1 MGYFANLI
9 HGIRVLV
16 FSPILPSARLA
27 LSRLRSISVESTL
40 GDVKSLRWDDV
51 FPSGADHADFTAIRQ
66 VPGNAELYEIAVLCC
81 LIREYAF
88 DKVLEIGTFDG
99 RTTRNLAKFV
109 GEAGSV
115 TTVNLP
121 KEKHREEWIFD
132 GGSVRCGERFLDA
145 PESTRIRQIVSDSRR
160 LDSEDLG
167 ENFQLVFIDG
177 SHSRDVVASDSM
189 LASRVIPRIGCAVI
203 VWHDFDFTDVRE
215 GVEQYLRQLDGGG
228 SAFLLEGTR
237 MGFQFLIDR
246 ASVCPD
252 TWRKGAETEVS
263 ISRRTGNG

>member
-1 MGYFANLI
+1 MGYFANLV
-9 HGIRVLV
+9 HGISVLV
-16 FSPILPSARLA
+16 LSPFQPSARLA
-27 LSRLRSISVESTL
+27 LSRLRSFSVESTL
-40 GDVKSLRWDDV
+40 GDLKSFRWEDIL
-51 FPSGADHADFTAIRQ
+51 PSGADHVDLTAVRQ

-88 DKVLEIGTFDG
+88 DTVLEIGTFDG

-121 KEKHREEWIFD
+121 EEEHRDEWIFD

-145 PESTRIRQIVSDSRR
+145 PESTRIRQVFLDSRR
-160 LDSEDLG
+160 LDSEELG
-167 ENFQLVFIDG
+167 ENFQLVFVDG

-215 GVEQYLRQLDGGG
+215 GVEQYLSQLEGGG
-228 SAFLLEGTR
+228 SAYLLEGTR
-237 MGFQFLIDR
+237 MGFQFLVDR
-246 ASVCPD
+246 TSVGPEN
-252 TWRKGAETEVS
+252 WRKAGETEVS
-263 ISRRTGNG
+263 RSHGSSNG